1 MFYLEFFLKS
11 LYGNTLFFSCIT
23 EDVKALF
30 GVKLIDII
38 NEGDLCLT
46 SVRLKVIALL
56 ILLLGFSE
64 KEFLFEAIPLVESP
78 VKLLFNIWSLVFT
91 ALQKNLKRMSKK

>member
-1 MFYLEFFLKS
+1 MLV
-11 LYGNTLFFSCIT
+11 FSCIT
-23 EDVKALF
+23 EDVKALL

-46 SVRLKVIALL
+46 SVKLKVIALFT
-56 ILLLGFSE
+56 LLLVFSE

-78 VKLLFNIWSLVFT
+78 VKLLFNIWSRVFT
-91 ALQKNLKRMSKK
+91 ALYNEMKNKY